1 MIMLLAD
8 AVPPP
13 RQEGGPQGEKKW
25 IMLESFDSPHPVFQ
39 DHYFLGVACSNGGA
53 IPCHVFEGLYR
64 GLCLRFGEQ

>member
-25 IMLESFDSPHPVFQ
+25 IMLESFDSPFSVF
-39 DHYFLGVACSNGGA
+39 
-53 IPCHVFEGLYR
+53 GLA
-64 GLCLRFGEQ
+64 LSQEFGCC